1 MSENATEELGKLF
14 ADYKQE
20 KVEPVVEEITEEV
33 TLSEDEQNKFNLF
46 SGLIQSLSETNEKSY
61 PEELPSDVEPAPE
74 DDPTD
79 DVTSDV
85 GDWIKKD
92 IDKSDK
98 KVEAFQELF
107 ASLIPDPLTN
117 SSKLEPVEEQIVEE
131 VVTPVEEEVIVE
143 KKVEQPKKPRTIKK
157 AMVSVDEQK
166 FMSSFLD
173 EIAKLPPKEKPV
185 DVSEQSFP
193 NSIKD
198 SLLTPDQTSLQRK
211 VAQPEDSLTRLRKEF
226 EQFRTVMQ
234 RNLEAKQNAYDG
246 NSGSGAV
253 KIQDMDDVDIDT
265 ALVDKNVLRF
275 NSTTGKFDGVAL
287 ETEDLILETGNA
299 ILLDG
304 TDSDGSDAGS
314 RIDLEDGT
322 FGGLGTFTDSTV
334 FNDGRVLAY
343 KASTGKVEGVVR
355 VTEALVLETNEKLLL
370 EGTDSDS
377 TNEGDFL
384 NLEDDTF
391 GRVPDLSNLVQDVIP
406 DQNNVRNLGSSTKR
420 FNELFLSGQTIDLGG
435 ATISSDGSGVVSI
448 SADGVTLP
456 QGSKVSTDT
465 IAVAGTNGKTS
476 VDVPF
481 FSRAGGTSTANAT
494 FKFQSKGLSYVFT
507 DAGSFTLANG
517 TALEDSNPE
526 LFTF

>member
-1 MSENATEELGKLF
+1 MEKSATEELSKLF
-14 ADYKQE
+14 TGYKKE
-20 KVEPVVEEITEEV
+20 KVKPVVEEITEEV

-46 SGLIQSLSETNEKSY
+46 SGLIQSLSETSEKSY

-85 GDWIKKD
+85 GEWIKKD

-107 ASLIPDPLTN
+107 APLTDIP
-117 SSKLEPVEEQIVEE
+117 LTEPVEEEIVEE
-131 VVTPVEEEVIVE
+131 VVSPVEEEVFVE
-143 KKVEQPKKPRTIKK
+143 KKISQPKKPKVIKK

-173 EIAKLPPKEKPV
+173 EISKLPPEEKPV
-185 DVSEQSFP
+185 DISEQSFP

-253 KIQDMDDVDIDT
+253 KIQDMDDVDADG
-265 ALVDKNVLRF
+265 ALINGNVFRF
-275 NSTTGKFDGVAL
+275 NSSKGKFDSVAPV
-287 ETEDLILETGNA
+287 TEAIIQEGTENEK

-304 TDSDGSDAGS
+304 TDAD
-314 RIDLEDGT
+314 
-322 FGGLGTFTDSTV
+322 
-334 FNDGRVLAY
+334 
-343 KASTGKVEGVVR
+343 
-355 VTEALVLETNEKLLL
+355 
-370 EGTDSDS
+370 GTDSGGFIS
-377 TNEGDFL
+377 
-384 NLEDDTF
+384 LEDDTF
-391 GRVPDLSNLVQDVIP
+391 GSVGFDNISEDILPDLTNT
-406 DQNNVRNLGSSTKR
+406 RNLGSSTKR
-420 FNELFLSGQTIDLGG
+420 FKELFLAGQTIDLGG
-435 ATISSDGSGVVSI
+435 ATISSDGTGTVSI
-448 SADGVTLP
+448 SSDGVTLP
-456 QGSKVSTDT
+456 SNSKVGSDT
-465 IAVAGTNGKTS
+465 IAKAGTNGKTS
-476 VDVPF
+476 IDVEF

-494 FKFQSKGLSYVFT
+494 FKFQSKGLSYVFS
-507 DAGSFTLANG
+507 DSASFTLANG

-526 LFTF
+526 LFSF

>member
-1 MSENATEELGKLF
+1 MEKSATEELSKLF
-14 ADYKQE
+14 TGYKKE
-20 KVEPVVEEITEEV
+20 KVKPVVEEITEEV

-85 GDWIKKD
+85 GEWIKKD

-107 ASLIPDPLTN
+107 APLTDIP
-117 SSKLEPVEEQIVEE
+117 LTEPVEEEIVEE
-131 VVTPVEEEVIVE
+131 VVSPVEEEVFVE
-143 KKVEQPKKPRTIKK
+143 KKISQPKKPKVIKK

-173 EIAKLPPKEKPV
+173 EISKLPPEEKPV
-185 DVSEQSFP
+185 DISEQSFP

-253 KIQDMDDVDIDT
+253 KIQDMDDVDADG
-265 ALVDKNVLRF
+265 ALINGNVFRF
-275 NSTTGKFDGVAL
+275 NSSKGKFDSVAPV
-287 ETEDLILETGNA
+287 TEAIIQEGTENEK

-304 TDSDGSDAGS
+304 TDAD
-314 RIDLEDGT
+314 
-322 FGGLGTFTDSTV
+322 
-334 FNDGRVLAY
+334 
-343 KASTGKVEGVVR
+343 
-355 VTEALVLETNEKLLL
+355 
-370 EGTDSDS
+370 GTDSGGFIS
-377 TNEGDFL
+377 
-384 NLEDDTF
+384 LEDDTF
-391 GRVPDLSNLVQDVIP
+391 GSVGFDNISEDILPDLTNT
-406 DQNNVRNLGSSTKR
+406 RNLGSSTKR
-420 FNELFLSGQTIDLGG
+420 FKELFLAGQTIDLGG
-435 ATISSDGSGVVSI
+435 ATISSDGTGTVSI
-448 SADGVTLP
+448 SSDGVTLP
-456 QGSKVSTDT
+456 SNSKVGSDT
-465 IAVAGTNGKTS
+465 IAKAGTNGKTS
-476 VDVPF
+476 IDVEF

-507 DAGSFTLANG
+507 DAGTFTLSDG
-517 TALEDSNPE
+517 TSLEDSNPE

>member
-1 MSENATEELGKLF
+1 MSGSATEELGKLF
-14 ADYKQE
+14 GEYKE
-20 KVEPVVEEITEEV
+20 KKVEPVVEEITEELI
-33 TLSEDEQNKFNLF
+33 LSEDEQNKFNLF

-79 DVTSDV
+79 DVTGDV
-85 GDWIKKD
+85 GEWIKKD

-107 ASLIPDPLTN
+107 APLTDIP
-117 SSKLEPVEEQIVEE
+117 LTEPIEEEIIEE
-131 VVTPVEEEVIVE
+131 VVSPIEEEVFVE
-143 KKVEQPKKPRTIKK
+143 KKVSQPKKPKPIKK
-157 AMVSVDEQK
+157 AMVSIDEQR

-173 EIAKLPPKEKPV
+173 EISKLPPEEKPV

-253 KIQDMDDVDIDT
+253 KIQDMDDVDVDE
-265 ALVDKNVLRF
+265 ALVNGRVLRF
-275 NSTTGKFDGVAL
+275 NTSKGKFDGVAPV
-287 ETEDLILETGNA
+287 TEALIQEGTDDDK

-304 TDSDGSDAGS
+304 TDSSGSDSGNF
-314 RIDLEDGT
+314 ITLED
-322 FGGLGTFTDSTV
+322 
-334 FNDGRVLAY
+334 
-343 KASTGKVEGVVR
+343 ASVGSAVDLTAV
-355 VTEALVLETNEKLLL
+355 AQ
-370 EGTDSDS
+370 DI
-377 TNEGDFL
+377 
-384 NLEDDTF
+384 
-391 GRVPDLSNLVQDVIP
+391 VPDQTNL
-406 DQNNVRNLGSSTKR
+406 RNLGSSSRR
-420 FNELFLSGQTIDLGG
+420 FKELFLAGQTIDLGG
-435 ATISSDGSGVVSI
+435 ATISSDGTGTVSI
-448 SADGVTLP
+448 SSDGVTLP
-456 QGSKVSTDT
+456 SNSKVGSDT
-465 IAVAGTNGKTS
+465 IAKAGTNGKTS
-476 VDVPF
+476 IDVDF

-494 FKFQSKGLSYVFT
+494 FKFQSKGNSYVFT
-507 DAGSFTLANG
+507 DSGTFTLRAG
-517 TALEDSNPE
+517 TALEDQNPE

>member
-1 MSENATEELGKLF
+1 MSESATEELGKLF
-14 ADYKQE
+14 AEYKE
-20 KVEPVVEEITEEV
+20 KKVEPVVEEITEELI
-33 TLSEDEQNKFNLF
+33 LSEDEQNKFTLF

-79 DVTSDV
+79 DVTGDV
-85 GDWIKKD
+85 GEWIKKD

-107 ASLIPDPLTN
+107 APLTDIP
-117 SSKLEPVEEQIVEE
+117 LTEPIEEEIVEE
-131 VVTPVEEEVIVE
+131 VVSPVEEEIVVE
-143 KKVEQPKKPRTIKK
+143 KKVQQPKKPRTIKN
-157 AMVSVDEQK
+157 AMISVDEQK
-166 FMSSFLD
+166 YMSSFLD
-173 EIAKLPPKEKPV
+173 EISKLPPEEKPV

-253 KIQDMDDVDIDT
+253 KIQDMDDVDADG
-265 ALVDKNVLRF
+265 ALINGNVFRF
-275 NSTTGKFDGVAL
+275 NSSKGKFDSVAPVTEAL
-287 ETEDLILETGNA
+287 IQEGTEDDK

-304 TDSDGSDAGS
+304 TDSSGSDSGNF
-314 RIDLEDGT
+314 ITLED
-322 FGGLGTFTDSTV
+322 
-334 FNDGRVLAY
+334 
-343 KASTGKVEGVVR
+343 ASVGSAV
-355 VTEALVLETNEKLLL
+355 
-370 EGTDSDS
+370 
-377 TNEGDFL
+377 
-384 NLEDDTF
+384 
-391 GRVPDLSNLVQDVIP
+391 DLTAVAQDIIP
-406 DQNNVRNLGSSTKR
+406 DQTNLRSLGSSSRR
-420 FNELFLSGQTIDLGG
+420 FKELFLSGQTIDLGG
-435 ATISSDGSGVVSI
+435 ATISSDGTGTVSI
-448 SADGVTLP
+448 SSDGVTLP
-456 QGSKVSTDT
+456 SNSKVGSDT
-465 IAVAGTNGKTS
+465 IAKAGTNGKTS
-476 VDVPF
+476 IDVEF

-494 FKFQSKGLSYVFT
+494 FKFQSQGLSYVFT
-507 DAGSFTLANG
+507 DGGSFTLSDG